1 MPKKVKIKSKKKGE
15 AKNKD
20 QEEKDNLKEKL
31 KNRRNKKSFEEQ
43 HVRVTTY
50 LENSVREKLELLK
63 DKGLIESYTQLINQ
77 SVKHFIAE
85 HLE

>member
-1 MPKKVKIKSKKKGE
+1 MSKKVQIKPKKKPRV
-15 AKNKD
+15 KNK
-20 QEEKDNLKEKL
+20 EEKEDLKEML
-31 KNRRNKKSFEEQ
+31 KKRRNKKSFEEQ

-63 DKGLIESYTQLINQ
+63 DKGVISSYTELINQ
-77 SVKHFIAE
+77 SVKHYIAK

>member
-1 MPKKVKIKSKKKGE
+1 MPKKVKVKSKKKPRV
-15 AKNKD
+15 KNENK
-20 QEEKDNLKEKL
+20 EEKDELKEKL
-31 KNRRNKKSFEEQ
+31 KKRRNKKSFDEK